1 LRDRVEDVVEMR
13 VRRRLWTDAGTTA
26 WLDGQL
32 AALESGATNPFSVA
46 DELLARSVNLLTRN
60 ES

>member
-1 LRDRVEDVVEMR
+1 MR
-13 VRRRLWTDAGTTA
+13 VRSRLWTDAGTNE

-32 AALESGATNPFSVA
+32 AALESGATNPFTVA